1 VFAYSAVGGIF
12 VKTSEIIDGKDSNLT
27 CSCNLSLCDVC
38 DDIASANAAAS
49 DTSEGKKSVATKRD
63 DDFMRILSN
72 YSLYLG
78 LLLFVTGLIFSF
90 SPALESVL
98 FLTSYALAGA
108 EVIFLMLKN
117 ILKGDVFDENFLM
130 GIATIGAIAIG
141 EYPEAAAV
149 MIFYR
154 AGLYFQEK
162 AVNHAR
168 KAITSLM
175 DIRPDYANL
184 KLGSDVLKVSPL
196 EVRVGDHIIVRPG
209 ERVPL
214 DGTVIEGQSA
224 LDVSMLTGEALPYD
238 VEVGKVVLSGSINKQ
253 GLLTIEV
260 SKPYGESTVS
270 KILNLVQNAV
280 SKKSHT
286 ENFITRFAR
295 YYTPI
300 VVFAAIA
307 LAVLP
312 PLLLPDA
319 SFELW
324 FHRALI
330 FLVVSCPCALVISI
344 PLSFFGG
351 IGGASRNGILVK
363 GANYLEALNKVDTV
377 VFDKTGTLTKGIFSV
392 THIEPANGF
401 GKDELL
407 YYAAYAESASGHP
420 IAVSIQKAYKGKID
434 VARVTAYKEI
444 AGQGVVAEIDGMD
457 VIAGNSRM
465 CQSRGIE
472 CHDSNIS
479 GTGVH
484 VAIGGVYAGYLLVA
498 DELKPDSRKAISLLR
513 KLGVRH
519 IAMLTG
525 DKKDIS
531 QKTAEEL
538 GLNEMHCELLPHQKV
553 ELLESYMEKSGKSKG
568 KIVFAGDGINDAP
581 VLARSDIGI
590 AMGGIGSDAAIEAAD
605 VVLMTDEPSKVAVSI
620 MIARKTHRIVWQ
632 NIIFALG
639 TEVVVLTLSAFGLAT
654 MWMAVFSDGGVAI
667 IAVLN
672 AMRAMKVERV

>member
-1 VFAYSAVGGIF
+1 M
-12 VKTSEIIDGKDSNLT
+12 KTQERIVDKDSNLS
-27 CSCNLSLCDVC
+27 CSCNLSLCDDVC
-38 DDIASANAAAS
+38 DRIVSADAVASNAAK
-49 DTSEGKKSVATKRD
+49 GKRSAATKRG
-63 DDFMRILSN
+63 DDFIRILSN

-78 LLLFVTGLIFSF
+78 VLLFVVGLAFNF
-90 SPALESVL
+90 SPAIESVL

-108 EVIFLMLKN
+108 EIILLMFKN

-130 GIATIGAIAIG
+130 GIATIGAIAIS
-141 EYPEAAAV
+141 EYPEAATV

-154 AGLYFQEK
+154 AGLYFQQK

-184 KLGSDVLKVSPL
+184 KLGNDLLKVSPL
-196 EVRVGDHIIVRPG
+196 EVRVGDNIIVRPG
-209 ERVPL
+209 ERIPL
-214 DGTVIEGQSA
+214 DGIVIEGQSA

-238 VEVGKVVLSGSINKQ
+238 VEKGNVVLSGSINKQ

-280 SKKSHT
+280 AQKSQT

-312 PLLLPDA
+312 PLLLPGA

-377 VFDKTGTLTKGIFSV
+377 VFDKTGTLTKGVFSV

-420 IAVSIQKAYKGKID
+420 IAISIQKAYKGKID
-434 VARVTAYKEI
+434 VTKVTAYKEI
-444 AGQGVVAEIDGMD
+444 AGQGVEVVIDGVD

-465 CQSRGIE
+465 CRSKNIE
-472 CHDSNIS
+472 CHDPDIS
-479 GTGVH
+479 GTCVH
-484 VAIGGVYAGYLLVA
+484 VAIGGVYAGFLVVS

-525 DKKDIS
+525 DKKKES
-531 QKTAEEL
+531 QKVAAQL
-538 GLNEMHCELLPHQKV
+538 GLDEMHCELLPHQKV
-553 ELLESYMEKSGKSKG
+553 ELLESFIEKSGKSKG
-568 KIVFAGDGINDAP
+568 KVVFAGDGINDAP

-605 VVLMTDEPSKVAVSI
+605 VVLMTDEPSKVATSI
-620 MIARKTHRIVWQ
+620 LIARKTHRIVWQ